1 MRERPRF
8 SGRVAGVVES
18 RERPRTRAFHTTE
31 EGADAPGTD
40 PPMLYELMNKDVP
53 VLRFSYDSD
62 RHAVAGLELIMNA
75 DYAPPSILGLD
86 MSISTR
92 SVAYWWEH
100 RALPASRDQ
109 LDMLVSTLGV
119 ECGREL
125 LEHNMGLSLSDRY
138 WVRPHGSDL
147 RWADVNFFD
156 NAFSD
161 ELGALTLLP
170 GSPAREDGDIDLMSP
185 NSSVDG
191 NVPKKW
197 VMGPD
202 GTRWL
207 LKAGN
212 KTARQDV
219 YNEVVATD
227 LYRRALCPGEYVP
240 YRLVGGDEAA
250 FCACPNFLGEDE
262 ELVPACDL
270 LLKHRREEGFGTLW
284 SVLSALGESG
294 LELDYLRECLTKVF
308 SLDYLM
314 ANADRHTGNFGLVR
328 DCVTLE
334 YKRFAPIYDTGFSLW
349 CDAYSLSRPTDYFY
363 RPRPFTGRASES
375 PERQIRLF
383 DQYGWL
389 PDIDLE
395 GWRDA
400 ALEILSTDPYL
411 PERRLLAIGKGIDA
425 NIEWFHRHVERMARL
440 FPANAP
446 SWLDVPAAA
455 AIPGVASHR
464 DALSSRCQ
472 PNTAAGRSGR
482 SRRHR

>member
-1 MRERPRF
+1 M
-8 SGRVAGVVES
+8 
-18 RERPRTRAFHTTE
+18 
-31 EGADAPGTD
+31 
-40 PPMLYELMNKDVP
+40 YELMNKDVP
-53 VLRFSYDSD
+53 VLRFSYDPS
-62 RHAVAGLELIMNA
+62 RHSVSELAMILNA
-75 DYAPPSILGLD
+75 EYAPPSIVGPG

-109 LDMLVSTLGV
+109 LDRLVSAIGV

-138 WVRPHGSDL
+138 WVRPHGSGL

-161 ELGALTLLP
+161 ELGALTLIP
-170 GSPAREDGDIDLMSP
+170 GSPTRDGGDIDLMSP
-185 NSSVDG
+185 NSSVGG

-197 VMGPD
+197 VIGPD

-207 LKAGN
+207 LKTGN

-227 LYRRALCPGEYVP
+227 LHRRALGSGEYVP
-240 YRLVGGDEAA
+240 YLLVGSDDAA

-270 LLKHRREEGFGTLW
+270 LLKHSREEGFGTLG
-284 SVLSALGESG
+284 SVLGALGESG
-294 LELDYLRECLTKVF
+294 LDPGYLRECLAKVF

-349 CDAYSLSRPTDYFY
+349 CDSYSLSRSGDYSY
-363 RPRPFTGRASES
+363 RPRPFTGGPSES
-375 PERQIRLF
+375 PERQLRLF
-383 DQYGWL
+383 DQYEWL
-389 PDIDLE
+389 PDVDLE

-400 ALEILSTDPYL
+400 AMEILSADPYL
-411 PERRLLAIGKGIDA
+411 PESRLHAIGRGIVM
-425 NIEWFHRHVERMARL
+425 NIDGFRRHVDRMARL
-440 FPANAP
+440 FPLNAP
-446 SWLDVPAAA
+446 SWMEEPSIAPPARGGNSEAA
-455 AIPGVASHR
+455 PSPQRQPHIAPTDRPERRRPHR
-464 DALSSRCQ
+464 
-472 PNTAAGRSGR
+472 
-482 SRRHR
+482 